1 MPVTEATISSL
12 ETSSLETSSVEVNS
26 SEINAS
32 AAAVGQDSPKL
43 PLTRMERIVLH
54 LSLQGLSSREVAQ
67 RLFLSKRT
75 VDFHRLNLYE
85 KLGVHSLLEAASV
98 CAVITVKPR
107 YAPPP
112 DWDRRLV
119 FQRQPAWSSTDQ
131 TSQDKSPY
139 DQALKPLKPLRCDT
153 LEGCDTLEDC
163 TQRRKAGT
171 PCCETCRASVSASF
185 TTIQGAK
192 EHQ

>member
-32 AAAVGQDSPKL
+32 ETNPSAETVGQDSPKL

-54 LSLQGLSSREVAQ
+54 LSLQGLSSLEVSQ

-85 KLGVHSLLEAASV
+85 KLGVHSLLEAVCV
-98 CAVITVKPR
+98 CAVITVNPR

-119 FQRQPAWSSTDQ
+119 FQCQPAWSSRDQ
-131 TSQDKSPY
+131 TSQDKSPKE
-139 DQALKPLKPLRCDT
+139 QVPKPLKPLR
-153 LEGCDTLEDC
+153 CDTLEDC

-171 PCCETCRASVSASF
+171 PCCETCQASVSASF
-185 TTIQGAK
+185 TTIQEAR